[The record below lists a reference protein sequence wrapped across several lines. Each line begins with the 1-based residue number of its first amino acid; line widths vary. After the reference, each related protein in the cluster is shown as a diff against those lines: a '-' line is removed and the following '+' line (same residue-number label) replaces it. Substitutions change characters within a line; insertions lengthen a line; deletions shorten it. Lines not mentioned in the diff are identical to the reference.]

1 MKNLHKLSLLC
12 VALGM
17 SWSSAHAQTY
27 SVGSADCAVTYTVTK
42 TWNGGFNADV
52 VATNRRSTAIDGWI
66 STWSFAGG
74 EKIGSSWRS
83 GLVSAGPAVELRGLD
98 YNRTIAPNGTVQFGF
113 TASGTPAMPRAFAL
127 NGRSCQSAAPP
138 PPPPPP
144 TSCSNSRYP
153 IPQDIR
159 LHTILSTVIA
169 RPQFPNHAR
178 WYQESGNTQI
188 FRLYNGDTNQAT
200 DRPNPR
206 VETFSFPTWQA
217 RDANDW
223 HEFSADYSIVKT
235 GLDGRTIFQMK
246 SQDEAVQW
254 EVMIGLQSNGDI
266 LLNHRRNNDEII
278 ARNMVGKTFNLRVR
292 SNGRRYQVYY
302 NCQLVTDS
310 VHQMDPSGR
319 SSYAWRWGMYLLQQR
334 GDSEIRVTGP
344 RFD

>member
-1 MKNLHKLSLLC
+1 MKKMYFAA
-12 VALGM
+12 VIAAALTTP
-17 SWSSAHAQTY
+17 WSSASAQTY
-27 SVGSADCAVTYTVTK
+27 NVGSPNCAVSYTVAK
-42 TWNGGFNADV
+42 KWNGGFNADV
-52 VATNRRSTAIDGWI
+52 TVTNRLGSAVNGWA

-74 EKIGSSWRS
+74 EKIQSSWRS
-83 GLVSAGPAVELRGLD
+83 GLVSGGPAVELRGVD
-98 YNRTIAPNGTVQFGF
+98 YNRVVPAGATVAFGF
-113 TASGTPAMPRAFAL
+113 TASGTPSMPTGFKL
-127 NGRSCQSAAPP
+127 NGLSCESGAPP
-138 PPPPPP
+138 PPPPA
-144 TSCSNSRYP
+144 SCSNSRYP
-153 IPQDIR
+153 IPQEIR

-188 FRLYNGDTNQAT
+188 FRLYNGDANQAT

-206 VETFSFPTWQA
+206 VETFSFPAWQA

-223 HEFSADYSIVKT
+223 HEFSADYTIVKT

-246 SQDEAVQW
+246 SQDVDVQW

-302 NCQLVTDS
+302 NCNMVTDS

-344 RFD
+344 RFN